1 MWLLGTT
8 LTYNQF
14 TTIDTYTIR
23 QW

>member
-1 MWLLGTT
+1 MWLSGST

-14 TTIDTYTIR
+14 TTTDTYTIR

>member
-14 TTIDTYTIR
+14 TTTDTYTIR

>member
-1 MWLLGTT
+1 MWLSGTT

-14 TTIDTYTIR
+14 TTTDTYTIR